1 MPTPPTKDYEIRSQ
15 STQRPM
21 HPSGIRAKTTDP
33 LDATLELSRI
43 LNGVDDDDLGFS
55 SNLNGQF

>member
-1 MPTPPTKDYEIRSQ
+1 
-15 STQRPM
+15 M